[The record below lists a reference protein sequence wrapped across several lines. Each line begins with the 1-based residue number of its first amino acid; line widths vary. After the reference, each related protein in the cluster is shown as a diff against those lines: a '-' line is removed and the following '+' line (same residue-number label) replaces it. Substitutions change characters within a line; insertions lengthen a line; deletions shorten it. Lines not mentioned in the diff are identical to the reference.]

1 MKPAVIR
8 GATLFLLIA
17 GVCAAQSEGL
27 PPVWEAR
34 KTVQEFIDKLTPIGP
49 LLERLDAGV
58 WIQKGAPVVY
68 RDQLK
73 SAQDQFGFVIGS
85 AKRLLQQP
93 DSLSA
98 ALETG
103 LRSQSLE
110 FAVLSVA
117 EVVRRYQNSAIAEL
131 ITSQLGESAAQR
143 ERLRQYIIALAA
155 AKEQELAVADRE
167 AQRCRDIL
175 SRQPS
180 PPPKAA
186 APAKKEVKK

>member
-1 MKPAVIR
+1 MKTTVIR
-8 GATLFLLIA
+8 GAALSIIVVA
-17 GVCAAQSEGL
+17 VCGAQSEGL

-34 KTVQEFIDKLTPIGP
+34 KTVQDVLDKLTPLGP
-49 LLERLDAGV
+49 LLERLDASV
-58 WIQKGAPVVY
+58 WVERGAPAVY

-73 SAQDQFGFVIGS
+73 SAQDQFGYVIGT

-93 DSLSA
+93 DSLSV

-103 LRSQSLE
+103 LRTQSLE

-117 EVVRRYQNSAIAEL
+117 EVVRRYQNPAIAEL

-143 ERLRQYIIALAA
+143 EKLQRYIFALAA

-167 AQRCRDIL
+167 AQRCRDTL
-175 SRQPS
+175 SRQPA
-180 PPPKAA
+180 PPKPA

>member
-1 MKPAVIR
+1 MKAAVIQR
-8 GATLFLLIA
+8 AIFFWLA
-17 GVCAAQSEGL
+17 VSVCAAQSEGL

-34 KTVQEFIDKLTPIGP
+34 KTVQEMLDKLTPLGP
-49 LLERLDAGV
+49 LLDRLDAGV
-58 WIQKGAPVVY
+58 WVERGAPAVY

-73 SAQDQFGFVIGS
+73 SAQDQFGYVVGT

-93 DSLSA
+93 DSLSV
-98 ALETG
+98 ALEAG

-117 EVVRRYQNSAIAEL
+117 EVVRRYQNPAIAEL

-143 ERLRQYIIALAA
+143 EKLRQYIVALAA

-167 AQRCRDIL
+167 AQRCRDVL
-175 SRQPS
+175 SRQPA
-180 PPPKAA
+180 PPKTP
-186 APAKKEVKK
+186 APVKKEVKK

>member
-1 MKPAVIR
+1 M
-8 GATLFLLIA
+8 
-17 GVCAAQSEGL
+17 
-27 PPVWEAR
+27 
-34 KTVQEFIDKLTPIGP
+34 DKLTPLGP

-58 WIQKGAPVVY
+58 WVERGAPPVY

-73 SAQDQFGFVIGS
+73 SAQDQFGYVVGT

-93 DSLSA
+93 DSLSV

-117 EVVRRYQNSAIAEL
+117 EVVRRYQNPAIAEL

-143 ERLRQYIIALAA
+143 EKLRQYIVALAA

-175 SRQPS
+175 SRQPAP
-180 PPPKAA
+180 PPPKTP
-186 APAKKEVKK
+186 APVKKEVKK